1 MAKRLIDVLLRE
13 RQELMLAH
21 EPDYPQWLSL
31 NLTPMEKERAVK
43 LALDLWLEYRP
54 RTFWAWIWCLAID
67 GARPRKRGNKP
78 KWSGIDGDHF
88 ELEVDMHRSA
98 LGEKRESISDSIRAV
113 MLATPEHYGTINDNT
128 VETMRQNYYKIQRR
142 IFGTENKRK
151 KGTVS
156 ANKPRPK

>member
-1 MAKRLIDVLLRE
+1 MAMRLIDVRLRE
-13 RQELMLAH
+13 RRELMLAH

-31 NLTPMEKERAVK
+31 NLTPKEKERAVK

-67 GARPRKRGNKP
+67 RVRPRKRGNKP

-113 MLATPEHYGTINDNT
+113 MLATPEHYGTVNDNT